1 MRALVSA
8 QTLEGLCDTVVCDTG
23 SRSPVQ
29 TEVPASGTMCAR
41 AGAAAKRAE
50 YTDLGR
56 VGRIASQKSRE
67 GGSAPAVSVDRM
79 EWP

>member
-1 MRALVSA
+1 MVSA
-8 QTLEGLCDTVVCDTG
+8 QTRQGLCDTVVRDTG
-23 SRSPVQ
+23 SRRYAPP
-29 TEVPASGTMCAR
+29 EVPASGATSAR

-67 GGSAPAVSVDRM
+67 GGSAPAFSVDRM